1 MTEKSNEKSCTNLQ
15 CTFFCVYEK
24 RAYGFGTTW
33 RWKHHFWLAN
43 PLKLI
48 ILMIMTPLQNNL
60 WDSNA
65 TTWNSGY
72 LPMESIHLF
81 LWSSSMCVIMVRMC
95 CCRRTVENCGHS
107 ILDTHLNPELV
118 IRPVI
123 GGFIMSSAWSW
134 KAAPRALRELF
145 VLWPDDTQCLEL
157 TQNRTTFQ
165 LSCFSPAV
173 CCCETTQRL
182 RSKTKAHCLHRQL
195 PSKAAF
201 YSKWNIIKSNLVS

>member
-1 MTEKSNEKSCTNLQ
+1 MKKKKACLEQHEGENIIS
-15 CTFFCVYEK
+15 
-24 RAYGFGTTW
+24 GFLILW
-33 RWKHHFWLAN
+33 SWSFSWLWHHC
-43 PLKLI
+43 K
-48 ILMIMTPLQNNL
+48 TV
-60 WDSNA
+60 SNA
-65 TTWNSGY
+65 TKWNFGF
-72 LPMESIHLF
+72 LLMESIHLF
-81 LWSSSMCVIMVRMC
+81 LWSSSVCVIMVRMC

-157 TQNRTTFQ
+157 TQNCTTFQ

-173 CCCETTQRL
+173 SCCETTQRL
-182 RSKTKAHCLHRQL
+182 CSKT
-195 PSKAAF
+195 
-201 YSKWNIIKSNLVS
+201 